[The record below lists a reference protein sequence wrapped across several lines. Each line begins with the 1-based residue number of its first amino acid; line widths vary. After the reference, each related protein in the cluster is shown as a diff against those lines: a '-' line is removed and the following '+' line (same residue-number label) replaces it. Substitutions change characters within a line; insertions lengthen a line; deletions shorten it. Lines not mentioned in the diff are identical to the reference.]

1 MDVPIDVNYIAV
13 LVAAIASMV
22 VGYLWYGPIFGKMW
36 MSLSGITKEQIDAAK
51 AKGGMGKNY
60 AIAYVFA
67 AVMAYVLAHFVNVWQ
82 VVDVAGAFQLTFWV
96 WLGFIVTVM
105 ANSVLWE
112 RKPVKLYFLN
122 IAHYLVAIFVMAL
135 VLVLW
140 P

>member
-1 MDVPIDVNYIAV
+1 MDVPIEVNYIAV
-13 LVAAIASMV
+13 LVAAIASMA

-36 MSLSGITKEQIDAAK
+36 MSLSGISKEQIDEAK

-67 AVMAYVLAHFVNVWQ
+67 SLMAYVLAHFVNVWQ
-82 VVDVAGAFQLTFWV
+82 VVDVVSAFQLTFWV

-135 VLVLW
+135 ILTLW